1 MKNCYEI
8 AKYIR
13 KQELTA
19 PEIEWL
25 EMALKKSVLENDESV
40 KRDILEKKL
49 RRVIKEV
56 WANLKFVNFKRICIY
71 LPKIKTE

>member
-1 MKNCYEI
+1 M
-8 AKYIR
+8 
-13 KQELTA
+13 TA

-40 KRDILEKKL
+40 KRDVLEKKL

-56 WANLKFVNFKRICIY
+56 WANLKFVNFKLIN
-71 LPKIKTE
+71 L